1 MKRKGIRTFFNKAA
15 EGGIIAAGFGGMIGC
30 VVAGVALNN
39 AAGAAIAI
47 CGGVSSI
54 VFALEGRAR
63 FHERL
68 MKKQG

>member
-1 MKRKGIRTFFNKAA
+1 MTSIRKIFNKVA
-15 EGGIIAAGFGGMIGC
+15 EGGIIAAGFGGVIGC

-39 AAGAAIAI
+39 VVGVAIAI

-54 VFALEGRAR
+54 VFALEGRVR